1 MLRLMLFGLGTV
13 GQGLITL
20 LQRQKLRESMPG
32 AARFRVVGVQ
42 TGARGSLYHP
52 QGLNLDALA
61 ELGRERSLAEY
72 PEGLGLRRDLDPFE
86 LCSILP
92 ADIHVEMGPGNLLDG
107 QPALDRCRL
116 ALKASRHLVLADK
129 APALF
134 GWNELEDLAVS
145 RGRLLRAEATVFS
158 GTPVLSLLREGL
170 AGQDIPGLRGIL
182 NGTTNYL
189 LAELEA
195 GVPWEKA
202 LEAAR
207 ELGYLEAD
215 PRADVEG
222 WDARSKVMILARVI
236 HGQELPASAVRTSG
250 IVGVTAE
257 KLLAAREKGGAL
269 KLIARLNK
277 VGDSLVAS
285 VGLEE
290 LAPGD
295 LLATVNG
302 NENALE
308 LTTQP
313 LGRVLLRG
321 PGAGAAQTAS
331 GILADLLNIARFC
344 GEMRH

>member
-13 GQGLITL
+13 GQGLIRL
-20 LQRQKLRESMPG
+20 LADLQDQEQRPG
-32 AARFRVVGVQ
+32 AAAFRVVGVQ
-42 TGARGSLYHP
+42 TGRRGSLYRA
-52 QGLNLDALA
+52 QGLDLAALA
-61 ELGRERSLAEY
+61 ALGRDTGLGAY
-72 PEGLGLRRDLDPFE
+72 PEQPGLVRDPDPFE

-92 ADIHVEMGPGNLLDG
+92 ADIHVEMGPGNLEDG
-107 QPALDRCRL
+107 QPALDRCRR
-116 ALKASRHLVLADK
+116 ALVASRHLVLADK

-134 GWNELEDLAVS
+134 GWNELQELAFS
-145 RGRLLRAEATVFS
+145 RNRLLRAEATVFS

-170 AGQDIPGLRGIL
+170 SGQRIPELRGIL

-195 GVPWEKA
+195 GVPWEQA
-202 LEAAR
+202 LAAAR

-236 HGQELPASAVRTSG
+236 HGIELAAEAVQTSG
-250 IVGVTAE
+250 IAGVDPE
-257 KLLAAREKGGAL
+257 RLRAARAGGGAL
-269 KLIARLNK
+269 KLIARLK
-277 VGDSLVAS
+277 LEGDELRAS

-295 LLATVNG
+295 PLAAVNG

-308 LTTQP
+308 LVAEP
-313 LGRVLLRG
+313 LGRLLLRG
-321 PGAGAAQTAS
+321 PGAGAEQTAS
-331 GILADLLNIARFC
+331 GILADLLNIARVR
-344 GEMRH
+344 GELRH

>member
-13 GQGLITL
+13 GQGLIAL
-20 LQRQKLRESMPG
+20 LREQKRHEDRPG

-42 TGARGSLYHP
+42 TGGRGNLYRA
-52 QGLNLDALA
+52 QGLDLEALA
-61 ELGRERSLAEY
+61 GLGRDTPLAAY
-72 PEGLGLRRDLDPFE
+72 PEQPGLRRDLDPFE

-92 ADIHVEMGPGNLLDG
+92 ADIHVEMGPGNLVDG
-107 QPALDRCRL
+107 QPALDRCRR
-116 ALKASRHLVLADK
+116 ALVASRHLVLADK

-134 GWNELEDLAVS
+134 GWNELQELAFN
-145 RGRLLRAEATVFS
+145 RHRLLRAEATVFS

-170 AGQDIPGLRGIL
+170 SGQAIPELRGIL

-195 GVPWEKA
+195 GVPWEQA
-202 LEAAR
+202 LAAAR

-236 HGQELPASAVRTSG
+236 HGLELAAEDVDTSG
-250 IVGVTAE
+250 IVGVDPAE
-257 KLLAAREKGGAL
+257 LQAARAAGGAL
-269 KLIARLNK
+269 KLIARLSKEEN
-277 VGDSLVAS
+277 GLRAS
-285 VGLEE
+285 VGLERLE
-290 LAPGD
+290 PGD
-295 LLATVNG
+295 PLVSVNG

-308 LTTQP
+308 LFTRP

-331 GILADLLNIARFC
+331 GILADLLNIARVC
-344 GEMRH
+344 GELRQ